1 MAVEEGL
8 IFAACEIQQCVAVTI
23 VDDVV
28 DEPNEVFHVSL
39 EGTPGMDS
47 RITLD
52 PMEGKIEIHD
62 NDGMNLYATYT
73 LIL

>member
-1 MAVEEGL
+1 MEMEEGL

-28 DEPNEVFHVSL
+28 DEPDEVFHVSL
-39 EGTPGMDS
+39 ERTPGMDS
-47 RITLD
+47 RITLH
-52 PMEGKIEIHD
+52 PTEGKIEIHD

-73 LIL
+73 LRL